1 VKGLA
6 RKNTRVKYESPTTYK
21 SKIMTIVKVLLK
33 KVKCQGQ
40 TSEDLGG
47 FSDIRTLPV

>member
-21 SKIMTIVKVLLK
+21 SKIMTNVKVLL